1 MTFNGHL
8 LTQTATL
15 YKRTGYNDYGE
26 PTFDGGTVITCRWRD
41 VNQLFLN
48 ANGEE
53 FTSKAVIYPSQSVKV
68 GDWIAKGSGAIGSAI
83 EVRFASE
90 SLSLNGEVYYQVAV

>member
-8 LTQTATL
+8 LTQTATV

-26 PTFDGGTVITCRWRD
+26 PSFDSGTEIACRWRD

-53 FTSKAVIYPSQSVKV
+53 FTSKAVIYPSQSVEI
-68 GDWIAKGSGAIGSAI
+68 GDRIAKGNGVIGSAI
-83 EVRFASE
+83 EVRFASK